1 MSQPIGQRLDA
12 LGVEASIGD
21 EEFIDSA
28 VVVSRVIGAD
38 GKSRVNVAWTDGQ
51 DFVTRRGL
59 LELARDGEV
68 VRSDDFG
75 ADGEEDD
82 E

>member
-1 MSQPIGQRLDA
+1 MTQPIGQRLDA
-12 LGVEASIGD
+12 LGVTTSIGD

-28 VVVSRVIGAD
+28 VVVSRIVGAD
-38 GKSRVNVAWTDGQ
+38 GRSRVNVAWTDGQ

-59 LELARDGEV
+59 LEIARDGEV
-68 VRSDDFG
+68 VKGSDFQTEG
-75 ADGEEDD
+75 DD

>member
-12 LGVEASIGD
+12 LGVTASVGD

-28 VVVSRVIGAD
+28 VVVSRVVGAD

-59 LELARDGEV
+59 LEIARDGEIV
-68 VRSDDFG
+68 KSEDFKG
-75 ADGEEDD
+75 DD